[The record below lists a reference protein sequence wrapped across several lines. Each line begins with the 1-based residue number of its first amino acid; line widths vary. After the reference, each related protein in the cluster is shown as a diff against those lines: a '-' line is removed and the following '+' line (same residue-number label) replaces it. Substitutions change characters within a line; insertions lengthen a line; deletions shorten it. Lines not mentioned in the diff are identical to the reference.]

1 MQERQHNRELYFK
14 ELALTSRTY
23 YLPYIARFKRMERG
37 MNVLEV
43 GCGEGGNLLPFA
55 ETGCN
60 VTGVDLS
67 TSTRHVHCFG
77 HLPAERTGAFVRP
90 DSVPRRHRTYRTES
104 SFPVRPEALSQAR
117 RHCLHVFSGLADAL
131 RWTSADMQEQ
141 SNIPPALHPPAA
153 FPTLQGHPE
162 SGRRNPS
169 THRGTAF
176 YQTNTD
182 IDRAVRETGEAGVYP
197 RRQAALLHKSPLRS
211 EIRAEAP
218 QAAGTHC
225 QHSLRE
231 EFLHNFLL
239 LSVEMTGTTFCL
251 KRTLVSRHSGPDSA
265 TRTRIGH

>member
-67 TSTRHVHCFG
+67 ENRIKDAIRFFAEQQAQGTFIASDIFLLKGLEHSFDLILCHDVIEHIERKAAFLSDLKHYLKPGGIVFMSFPAWQMPFG
-77 HLPAERTGAFVRP
+77 GHQQICRNKVISHLPFIHLLP
-90 DSVPRRHRTYRTES
+90 SP
-104 SFPVRPEALSQAR
+104 
-117 RHCLHVFSGLADAL
+117 
-131 RWTSADMQEQ
+131 
-141 SNIPPALHPPAA
+141 
-153 FPTLQGHPE
+153 LQGHPE

-239 LSVEMTGTTFCL
+239 LSVEMT
-251 KRTLVSRHSGPDSA
+251 D
-265 TRTRIGH
+265 IGLST

>member
-43 GCGEGGNLLPFA
+43 GCGDGGNLLPFA

-67 TSTRHVHCFG
+67 ENRIKDAIRFF
-77 HLPAERTGAFVRP
+77 AEQQAQGTFIVSDIFLLKGLEHSFDLILCHDVIEHIERKAAF
-90 DSVPRRHRTYRTES
+90 
-104 SFPVRPEALSQAR
+104 L
-117 RHCLHVFSGLADAL
+117 SGLRHYL
-131 RWTSADMQEQ
+131 KP
-141 SNIPPALHPPAA
+141 IPPALHPPAA

-176 YQTNTD
+176 HQTNTD
-182 IDRAVRETGEAGVYP
+182 TDRAVRETGETGVYP

-211 EIRAEAP
+211 EIRAKTP
-218 QAAGTHC
+218 QVADTHC
-225 QHSLRE
+225 QHSLRA

-239 LSVEMTGTTFCL
+239 LSVEMTDTGLST
-251 KRTLVSRHSGPDSA
+251 
-265 TRTRIGH
+265 

>member
-43 GCGEGGNLLPFA
+43 GCGDGGNLLPFA

-67 TSTRHVHCFG
+67 ENRIKDAIRFFAEQQAQGTFIASDIFLLKGLEHSFDLILCHDVIEHIHVI
-77 HLPAERTGAFVRP
+77 
-90 DSVPRRHRTYRTES
+90 S
-104 SFPVRPEALSQAR
+104 S
-117 RHCLHVFSGLADAL
+117 LADAL
-131 RWTSADMQEQ
+131 RRTSANMQEQ

-162 SGRRNPS
+162 SGRRNPG

-176 YQTNTD
+176 HQTNTD
-182 IDRAVRETGEAGVYP
+182 TDRAVRETGEAGVYP

-239 LSVEMTGTTFCL
+239 LSVEMT
-251 KRTLVSRHSGPDSA
+251 D
-265 TRTRIGH
+265 IGLST